1 MRNNNETVYCLED
14 YMVDVSFGKLF
25 FKANEIILLL
35 TTNTS
40 HTITHTLA
48 IVISGIAG
56 QPIGSTDDTRNDGNY
71 CSRGSVIVGSR
82 DRNTA

>member
-35 TTNTS
+35 QDYKYLTHH
-40 HTITHTLA
+40 HTHIGI
-48 IVISGIAG
+48 IVVVAVLSSVLGIG
-56 QPIGSTDDTRNDGNY
+56 ILHRE
-71 CSRGSVIVGSR
+71 
-82 DRNTA
+82 